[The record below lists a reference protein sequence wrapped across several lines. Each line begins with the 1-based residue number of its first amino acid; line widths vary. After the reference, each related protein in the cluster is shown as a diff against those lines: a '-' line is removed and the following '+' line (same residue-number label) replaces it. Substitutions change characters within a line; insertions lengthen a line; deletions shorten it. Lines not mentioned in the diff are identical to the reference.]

1 MIAAGAGG
9 GAGIFW
15 DSKNL
20 HKKEESMIKRSIA
33 VMFVLF
39 LAAVFYVSVAHAE
52 TTFNYGAAFRLRQEI
67 WDDVVSFDTINT
79 ATSAADRNFF
89 RLRTQLWGRA
99 DFSQNFGIY
108 ARLVNEMKY
117 FDGPFTAYKANNEKD
132 PDRYDPDELIID
144 NVYFD
149 AKNVFGLPVDVR
161 IGRQD
166 FLGPEMYGEGFLL
179 MDGTPADGSR
189 TFYFNA
195 AKLRWKINQKNSIDF
210 LYINDPRTDVF
221 LPSIH
226 PAVTGGLYVD
236 NKKVLTASREEAFV
250 LYDRS
255 KIGDN
260 VNLEPY
266 YIYKVEHGFSTTPK
280 LKLNTIGARAV
291 VAFKSGWN
299 IGGEFA
305 TQFGDYDSGGKWHDR
320 TGNGGYIFV
329 ARKYENVSLKPEFDI
344 RYIYLSGD
352 DAGSGDKNE
361 TFDPLFSRNPYWNE
375 LMIYSLPN
383 EQAINGGGIPGYWT
397 NMEILKASLK
407 LNFSPQTNLLLAYQY
422 LWAPEK
428 PDLKIVAKGMFGD
441 GHSRGHL
448 PVAILSHQFTKKL
461 DGMLQLEYFIPGNFY
476 SSNADNATFFRW
488 QLQYKI

>member
-1 MIAAGAGG
+1 
-9 GAGIFW
+9 
-15 DSKNL
+15 
-20 HKKEESMIKRSIA
+20 MIKRSVA

-39 LAAVFYVSVAHAE
+39 LATVMYVTVAHAE

-67 WDDVVSFDTINT
+67 WDDVVAFDTANT
-79 ATSAADRNFF
+79 GSAADRNFF
-89 RLRTQLWGRA
+89 RLRTQLWARA
-99 DFSQNFGIY
+99 DFTNQLGIY

-117 FDGPFTAYKANNEKD
+117 FDGPYTNFKAFND
-132 PDRYDPDELIID
+132 DPVRQGSPDRYDPDELAVD
-144 NVYFD
+144 NLYFD
-149 AKNVFGLPVDVR
+149 ARNVFGLPVDLK

-166 FLGPEMYGEGFLL
+166 FLGPETYGEGFLL

-195 AKLRWKINQKNSIDF
+195 AKLKWRINQSNSVDF
-210 LYINDPRTDVF
+210 VYINDPKTDVF
-221 LPSIH
+221 LPSVH
-226 PAVTGGLYVD
+226 PAVTGTFYVD
-236 NKKVLTASREEAFV
+236 NKKLLNASREQAFV
-250 LYDRS
+250 LYGRS
-255 KIGDN
+255 KIGNGVD
-260 VNLEPY
+260 LEPY
-266 YIYKVEHGFSTTPK
+266 YIYKTEQNFGKTPK

-291 VAFKSGWN
+291 VALKSGWK

-329 ARKYENVSLKPEFDI
+329 GRKYENVSLKPEFDI
-344 RYIYLSGD
+344 RYVYLSGD
-352 DAGSGDKNE
+352 KAGSGDKNE

-375 LMIYSLPN
+375 LLIYSLPN
-383 EQAINGGGIPGYWT
+383 ETAALGGPEPGYWT
-397 NMEILKASLK
+397 NLEILKASVK
-407 LNFSPQTNLLLAYQY
+407 LNFTPQTNLLLAYQY
-422 LWAPEK
+422 LWAPQK
-428 PDLKIVAKGMFGD
+428 PDLTIVVSPTMFSD

-448 PVAILSHQFTKKL
+448 PTAILSHQFTKKL